1 MHKFLRA
8 IGFSELTSRKELQK
22 IITDSIQEAT
32 VRTYTTNEEGEI
44 MAEFRR
50 DFANGIGIVV
60 RGEFDDEDRF
70 IYEYYYPYLIGTG
83 ISSTEDIT
91 VERLAAQDAY
101 VGACDEVRVGVSL
114 VFYLQNMIPY
124 LKHHNEDDFPVKG
137 TTLTLSA
144 LSTRGTVMMPIAK
157 SKKQTLRSKKKL
169 QARNQ
174 LISAARKGDE
184 AAIESLTLD
193 DMDIYTAISNRI
205 YKDDVFTMVDNYF
218 MPYGMEC
225 DQYSV
230 LAEITECHP
239 VKNVLTGEDVW
250 IMTLS
255 CNEIAF
261 DVCINQKD
269 LMGEPE
275 VGRRFK
281 GNIWMQGFINYPD
294 DTQS

>member
-101 VGACDEVRVGVSL
+101 GVKIEHRDIEKDAVR
-114 VFYLQNMIPY
+114 
-124 LKHHNEDDFPVKG
+124 K
-137 TTLTLSA
+137 A
-144 LSTRGTVMMPIAK
+144 L
-157 SKKQTLRSKKKL
+157 
-169 QARNQ
+169 
-174 LISAARKGDE
+174 
-184 AAIESLTLD
+184 
-193 DMDIYTAISNRI
+193 
-205 YKDDVFTMVDNYF
+205 
-218 MPYGMEC
+218 
-225 DQYSV
+225 
-230 LAEITECHP
+230 
-239 VKNVLTGEDVW
+239 
-250 IMTLS
+250 
-255 CNEIAF
+255 
-261 DVCINQKD
+261 
-269 LMGEPE
+269 
-275 VGRRFK
+275 
-281 GNIWMQGFINYPD
+281 
-294 DTQS
+294 

>member
-114 VFYLQNMIPY
+114 VFYLQNMMEY
-124 LKHHNEDDFPVKG
+124 LRERQLGGRSIKYSSV
-137 TTLTLSA
+137 TLSGLCNEGTILLPVLKSKEQEREQQEDVHNRMLL
-144 LSTRGTVMMPIAK
+144 LSAAK
-157 SKKQTLRSKKKL
+157 S
-169 QARNQ
+169 
-174 LISAARKGDE
+174 GDPQ
-184 AAIESLTLD
+184 AIESLTLD
-193 DMDIYTAISNRI
+193 DIDTYSKVSRRLISE
-205 YKDDVFTMVDNYF
+205 DVFTIVDTYI
-218 MPYGMEC
+218 MPYGIEC
-225 DQYSV
+225 DRYSIMGEI
-230 LAEITECHP
+230 LEYRLTRNEITR
-239 VKNVLTGEDVW
+239 EDIC
-250 IMTLS
+250 IMKLDV
-255 CNEIAF
+255 NGLLF
-261 DVCINQKD
+261 DVCVPKREV
-269 LMGEPE
+269 MGEPA

-281 GNIWMQGFINYPD
+281 GNVWLQGRINF
-294 DTQS
+294 